1 MLTSYIQAA
10 MHRAI
15 YKLLED
21 KTFFGEIPEL
31 KGLWTNAETLEA
43 CRDELQERLE
53 EWIALGLLMGHTLP
67 VLDEVDLNFTKEEV
81 A

>member
-10 MHRAI
+10 MHRAV

-31 KGLWTNAETLEA
+31 KGLWANAKYEISLA
-43 CRDELQERLE
+43 DSRPNASDENSEGGRAFPGKPAERE
-53 EWIALGLLMGHTLP
+53 CC
-67 VLDEVDLNFTKEEV
+67 
-81 A
+81 